1 MNEIL
6 LRTKQ
11 EIDLDNK
18 VHDIYENII
27 EGIKSKGDW
36 VKLNWNVIN
45 LPLKEQFWIRQK
57 LQKHDNIIV
66 RLGEYNKNKFSVPP
80 VFVPLVY
87 KYVTE
92 EEKKSKGYEA
102 FCYRN
107 LLGESKEYIT
117 HKLDTSPIKPFSHVA
132 SILAVYEKFLTKQ
145 NWASPVEFNKFGFN
159 LGLYESETK
168 QVLEDLKNAGVITY
182 KIENV
187 KTARRGG
194 KTGARVFYTLNNS
207 SDADKESTN
216 LSFYQNEEAEN
227 TFEGAK
233 DMTPAKADKVN
244 VPTTFKELLQKQQAE
259 LMGYFE
265 EKERLLKQKEM
276 ELKEREAE
284 LMKKETKIAK
294 LSKIIK
300 EVVE

>member
-18 VHDIYENII
+18 VHDIYESII

-66 RLGEYNKNKFSVPP
+66 RLGEYDKNKFSVPP

-168 QVLEDLKNAGVITY
+168 QVFEDLKNAGVITY

-194 KTGARVFYTLNNS
+194 KTGARVFYTLNNK
-207 SDADKESTN
+207 DENSTN
-216 LSFYQNEEAEN
+216 CPIEERKEELKEN
-227 TFEGAK
+227 TITKTDSNVKSTNVDE
-233 DMTPAKADKVN
+233 VN

-259 LMGYFE
+259 LMSYFE
-265 EKERLLKQKEM
+265 KKELLLKQKEI
-276 ELKEREAE
+276 ELKERETR
-284 LMKKETKIAK
+284 LMEKEANFVK